1 MPKTHVLAGA
11 ALMLAAATPA
21 FAHHSFAMYEK
32 EKKVVLNGELKE
44 VRWQNPHIGFDVLGK
59 DETGK
64 VQQWKIEGPSP
75 IEWRSKGWTKSD
87 FTVGEKV
94 TLKISPARDGTP
106 VAGLVIFTN
115 SKGKTF
121 GFDVK

>member
-1 MPKTHVLAGA
+1 MPTKYVLPGA
-11 ALMLAAATPA
+11 LIALALAAPA

-32 EKKVVLNGELKE
+32 ERKVVLNGELKE
-44 VRWQNPHIGFDVLGK
+44 LRWQNPHIGFDVLGK

-94 TLKISPARDGTP
+94 TLKISPARDGKP
-106 VAGLVIFTN
+106 EAGLVIFTN